1 MAISSYFQKRMSS
14 CCSSWSSSSRLA
26 TVRKASKRLAEYE
39 YTWRVMMSSSVEPS
53 SNRQWKRL
61 RQTPKSAGAAPP
73 STGSNAVASWPAAPT
88 FNFFPTFPANPT
100 RTYELVSKQ
109 RVRISFESYVILLK
123 CERLI
128 STTSESTPSPRA
140 QVVHR
145 APFCLYCLEDSNLTL
160 PLPQTWN
167 NHNVKRRG
175 L

>member
-1 MAISSYFQKRMSS
+1 MLQLLVIFVAPSD
-14 CCSSWSSSSRLA
+14 CSESVQTTGRI
-26 TVRKASKRLAEYE
+26 
-39 YTWRVMMSSSVEPS
+39 RVHMEGDDVEQCRAS
-53 SNRQWKRL
+53 SNRKWERL

-145 APFCLYCLEDSNLTL
+145 APFCLYCLEELNLTL
-160 PLPQTWN
+160 PLPQIWN
-167 NHNVKRRG
+167 HHNVKRRG